1 MNLSSLFDLR
11 TRQDRCNDSH
21 PEHTYSCVGI
31 WQQERCEIIANDQ
44 GNCTT
49 P

>member
-1 MNLSSLFDLR
+1 LICARDKTDATTLTPS
-11 TRQDRCNDSH
+11 T
-21 PEHTYSCVGI
+21 TYSCVGI